1 MPFAKGNEF
10 RIKEGEVKNPNGRP
24 KGSTSITAELC
35 KILEKK
41 IVQTFPEFAQK
52 PEMAK
57 KKAKEIMAEKMMLD
71 ALKGNTMM
79 QMHIHNQVDG
89 KPAQNVNLEG
99 GLDNTMKI
107 ILEGVDITKFPKANG
122 S

>member
-1 MPFAKGNEF
+1 MPFEKGNEYRF
-10 RIKEGEVKNPNGRP
+10 QEGHEGKGGRP

-41 IVQTFPEFAQK
+41 IVATFPEFAQK

-79 QMHIHNQVDG
+79 QMHIHSHVDG
-89 KPAQNVNLEG
+89 KPKQQIDVGGQEDNPIIIRHIRPDVNNE
-99 GLDNTMKI
+99 
-107 ILEGVDITKFPKANG
+107 
-122 S
+122 

>member
-1 MPFAKGNEF
+1 MRVIDGMEGRDEKGRWTE
-10 RIKEGEVKNPNGRP
+10 RPAGSGRQ

-41 IVQTFPEFAQK
+41 IVATFPEFAQK

-89 KPAQNVNLEG
+89 KAHQNVNLG
-99 GLDNTMKI
+99 GQEDNPIKI
-107 ILEGVDITKFPKANG
+107 EIEHIRPKVENE
-122 S
+122 

>member
-1 MPFAKGNEF
+1 MNELHDENGNF
-10 RIKEGEVKNPNGRP
+10 KVGHPKVGGRQ

-41 IVQTFPEFAQK
+41 IVATFPEFAQK

-57 KKAKEIMAEKMMLD
+57 KKAKEIIAEKMMLD

-79 QMHIHNQVDG
+79 QMHIHNHVDG
-89 KPAQNVNLEG
+89 KAHQNLNLG
-99 GLDNTMKI
+99 GQEDNPIKI
-107 ILEGVDITKFPKANG
+107 EIEHVRPKVDDG
-122 S
+122 